1 MSHCCNLFA
10 IIIFIPINRIIW
22 LIQTRFFGHVCQ
34 KFSLRLLFSFC
45 LLFAS
50 FSLPLL
56 IKALLIKKACRK
68 KLLIKRTI
76 KILFKKFDIH
86 VSNFIKINNYTE
98 FLIFCIENLNYIGK
112 IQKSNVKSNYLEP
125 QSSSIE
131 KHVFL

>member
-1 MSHCCNLFA
+1 M
-10 IIIFIPINRIIW
+10 
-22 LIQTRFFGHVCQ
+22 
-34 KFSLRLLFSFC
+34 K
-45 LLFAS
+45 
-50 FSLPLL
+50 
-56 IKALLIKKACRK
+56 KALLMKKACRK

-76 KILFKKFDIH
+76 FKKFDIH